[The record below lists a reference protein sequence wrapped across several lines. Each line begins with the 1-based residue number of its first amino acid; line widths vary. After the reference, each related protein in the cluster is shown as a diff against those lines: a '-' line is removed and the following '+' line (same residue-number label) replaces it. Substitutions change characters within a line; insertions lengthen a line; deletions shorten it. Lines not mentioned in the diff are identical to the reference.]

1 MIQRLKDCWLILTG
15 KGTIRVY
22 DDDPWVPDYSENAS
36 FVPGGRHYGGMS
48 SMSVC
53 YKLHLTG
60 SCDCQNTECPYFY
73 LCDRSIEEIAA
84 SLVD

>member
-22 DDDPWVPDYSENAS
+22 DDDPWVPVEVYSKTPFTADRES
-36 FVPGGRHYGGMS
+36 LEMLKLVSGRFKPS
-48 SMSVC
+48 LS
-53 YKLHLTG
+53 
-60 SCDCQNTECPYFY
+60 DQ
-73 LCDRSIEEIAA
+73 SIEEIAA